1 MILEKHKYYY
11 YDSEVGLHPTHFNT
25 LEQIKD
31 YINDL
36 NGTNDLIGVIHRNG
50 KPVLEYIYTAKSKRI
65 EWIIPEEM
73 RLNFYYPHF
82 YSFIQNLLNK
92 QK

>member
-11 YDSEVGLHPTHFNT
+11 YDSEVGLHSTHFKT
-25 LEQIKD
+25 LEEIKD

-36 NGTNDLIGVIHRNG
+36 NGPNDLKGVINRNG
-50 KPVLEYIYTAKSKRI
+50 KHVLEYIYTAKSKSI

-73 RLNFYYPHF
+73 RLNFYNPHF

-92 QK
+92 KK